1 MSQKGGTVRLT
12 APQTWRRWPCHHG
25 PQVSLVLHLAA
36 WAPVTFQRRVL
47 DLSIWPPQCD
57 FAELCSAQWGV
68 GIAVSLSEDVLATL
82 IFTCLPLTPQ
92 ICLYLENVTLLN

>member
-1 MSQKGGTVRLT
+1 MGGTIRPT
-12 APQTWRRWPCHHG
+12 ALQTWRRWPCQHE
-25 PQVSLVLHLAA
+25 PQVSLVLHCAA
-36 WAPVTFQRRVL
+36 WAPVTFRGRVL
-47 DLSIWPPQCD
+47 DLSIWSPQCD
-57 FAELCSAQWGV
+57 FAELSSAQRGV